1 MKTFTGTP
9 ITTVTNAN
17 GIAFNVRLVR
27 KGQGYGRNLQLIHDK
42 DDSLVE
48 FYDARYVFAGE
59 AGAEFGQFV
68 SRYYLGTLQGSRMQR
83 RAHGL
88 CLDGGVDDWNVDAG
102 AMQAVYVLLDNWT
115 RND

>member
-9 ITTVTNAN
+9 VATIRNAN

-27 KGQGYGRNLQLIHDK
+27 KGDGYGRNLSIVHERDEP
-42 DDSLVE
+42 LVE
-48 FYDARYVFAGE
+48 FYDARYRFEGE

-68 SRYYLGTLQGSRMQR
+68 SRYYLKTLQGGGRFNL

-88 CLDGGVDDWNVDAG
+88 CLDGGVPDWNVDSG
-102 AMQAVYVLLDNWT
+102 AMQTAFTLLDNWT
-115 RND
+115 R

>member
-9 ITTVTNAN
+9 IGTVRNAN

-27 KGQGYGRNLQLIHDK
+27 KGDGYGRNLCLTHEK
-42 DDSLVE
+42 DDPLVE
-48 FYDARYVFAGE
+48 FYDARYLFSGE

-68 SRYYLGTLQGSRMQR
+68 SRYYLSTLQACRMDR

-88 CLDGGVDDWNVDAG
+88 CLEGGVPDWTVDSG
-102 AMQAVYVLLDNWT
+102 AMQVAYALLDNWT
-115 RND
+115 R